1 MNYTVRGASWKYGG
15 DVVVRS
21 GIEAASRRLPPYK
34 PSVPT
39 ITHIAAPSLPSAQET
54 AQRILEALQRAE
66 RRALAESQAAQPASA
81 TSADEESQKTLQN
94 GY

>member
-1 MNYTVRGASWKYGG
+1 MNFTVRGASWKYG

-21 GIEAASRRLPPYK
+21 DVAAAARRLPAWA
-34 PSVPT
+34 PSEPK
-39 ITHIAAPSLPSAQET
+39 IEHIAAPSLPSVQKT

-66 RRALAESQAAQPASA
+66 RRALAASQAAQPASD